1 MSTDSAKGRVKS
13 VEVAVK
19 KLLLLAGAAL
29 AMSACAES
37 ATAPVRKVAPGDQAK
52 HDDFTCKSGYVI
64 AYDEF
69 GNPYC
74 VPDGSQGTSSPG
86 SNPP

>member
-1 MSTDSAKGRVKS
+1 
-13 VEVAVK
+13 VEAAVK

-29 AMSACAES
+29 AMSACADS
-37 ATAPVRKVAPGDQAK
+37 STAPTRKVAPADQAK

-74 VPDGSQGTSSPG
+74 VPDGGSGTNGANGSSP
-86 SNPP
+86 P